1 MLSSRTRAAQRVAIV
16 LAVASGFAPPMASA
30 VEFSWSGFAT
40 LGHSR
45 SDAEFRYLR
54 WIDEDGS
61 FRNEAVAGLQLDAQ
75 LSPRWSATLQLRVT
89 PAMDDDTRWDVE
101 PSWGFLAWRPAD
113 GWLLRAGKLRAPLY
127 LYSEVLDV
135 GVAHDMARLP
145 VEMYA
150 TSPVN
155 EFEGGS
161 VSYDWALDDAGDY
174 VLNVTG
180 YAGHTTAT
188 TRGYVPRGVPGL
200 IPQGAQF
207 LDNDALVTGFV
218 LDLSA
223 PDTRLR
229 LGLLRGHTHPEV
241 PTPARFPRVQLAP
254 GIGYYKLDPAMP
266 GPPIQFAEAIDN
278 HVVTVGLDRRFA
290 EHWRLTAEYA
300 RVIQHDIDFGFD
312 SNAGYVALFR
322 EWPRFIPYISLGGLK
337 STDSQRRLYRKLID
351 SPLPPGLF
359 GGAESAINAGQAAA
373 AASSYVSDQCTL
385 ALGTSVQ
392 VPGGKLKVEWSHVWI
407 DETSRLIDERPD
419 DPLIRDRDFNVWTVN
434 YNVAF

>member
-1 MLSSRTRAAQRVAIV
+1 MLSSRTLAAQRVAIV
-16 LAVASGFAPPMASA
+16 LALASGFAPPMASA

-45 SDAEFRYLR
+45 SDTEFRYLR

-150 TSPVN
+150 TTPVN
-155 EFEGGS
+155 EFTGGAA
-161 VSYDWALDDAGDY
+161 SYDWTLNEAGDY
-174 VLNVTG
+174 LLNVAA
-180 YAGHTTAT
+180 YAGHTVAT
-188 TRGYVPRGVPGL
+188 TRGYVPQGMPGVV
-200 IPQGAQF
+200 PQGAQF
-207 LDNDALVTGFV
+207 VDNDATAAGLV
-218 LDLSA
+218 LDFTA

-229 LGLLRGHTHPEV
+229 TALVHAHVHPGV
-241 PTPARFPRVQLAP
+241 RTPIRFPRVELGA
-254 GIGYYKLDPAMP
+254 GLNYYKVADAIP
-266 GPPIQFAEAIDN
+266 GPPIQFTDVLHMN
-278 HVVTVGLDRRFA
+278 FVSLGLERRLA
-290 EHWRLTAEYA
+290 QHWRVAAEYA
-300 RVIQHDIDFGFD
+300 RVIQENVDLGID
-312 SNAGYVALFR
+312 SNAGYVAVFR
-322 EWPRFIPYISLGGLK
+322 DWQRITPYLSLSGLV
-337 STDSQRRLYRKLID
+337 STDGQRGLYRKLAGN
-351 SPLPPGLF
+351 PLPPGLL
-359 GGAESAINAGQAAA
+359 GGAEAAINASQAAA
-373 AASSYVSDQCTL
+373 AAVSYVTDQRTL
-385 ALGTSVQ
+385 AIGSSVP
-392 VPGGKLKVEWSHVWI
+392 VRGGKLKFEWAHVWI

-419 DPLIRDRDFNVWTVN
+419 DPLIRDRSFNVWTVN
-434 YNVAF
+434 YSVAF